1 MTGYSLLGATNAVI
15 GETNSPVEGDS
26 YHDSNIEDEF
36 YQNSSNEGYSHHDSN
51 VEGESHQSLDNTME
65 TATNPKTKPVK
76 PKKSK
81 KKDKGHDSSHT
92 MTMRSQKKTKKE
104 RLLLLQPS
112 RLAEKTRIQEEANNT
127 VLFKRSIQQCC
138 FYLAIIFYIKLFTP

>member
-36 YQNSSNEGYSHHDSN
+36 YQNSSNEGK
-51 VEGESHQSLDNTME
+51 SHQSTDNTME
-65 TATNPKTKPVK
+65 TATNTKTKPLK

-81 KKDKGHDSSHT
+81 KKDKGHNSSHT
-92 MTMRSQKKTKKE
+92 MTMRSQKKPKKE

-127 VLFKRSIQQCC
+127 VLFRKSIQQCC
-138 FYLAIIFYIKLFTP
+138 FYLTIIFHIQLFTP